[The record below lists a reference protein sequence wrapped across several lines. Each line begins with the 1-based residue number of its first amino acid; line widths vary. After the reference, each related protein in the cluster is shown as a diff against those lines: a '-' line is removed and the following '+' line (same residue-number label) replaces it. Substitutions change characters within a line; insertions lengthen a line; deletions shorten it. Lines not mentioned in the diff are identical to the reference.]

1 MFTDERRDKV
11 WNEIRQHDLRSFT
24 GLLTAEVFT
33 DAIRIANLK
42 IGQNALNLVN
52 LVWLGISSAI
62 HYGSSFAFV
71 LMTTLKVLEDHEGFD
86 RTHLGKM
93 KKAAQD
99 KANRKSAKK
108 KGKKGKKSKHHP
120 HPKDPTQ
127 VSEEAFVQARQ
138 KMPLEFWMALLL
150 VLAERF
156 QRNHS
161 KHLMFGGFRLLTID
175 GTVIPLENVE
185 ALRKYYGRP
194 KNKSRKKADPQARM
208 VMLTFPGVRIP
219 LAYEVSPLC
228 ESELTLAGRLMPH
241 LRSNDLLLMDRGFI
255 SYGLFWQIQNKGAFF
270 GTRLKKG
277 LNFKTTKRLGYKDR
291 LVEWTPCDSRGKW
304 KDLPSSITLRVI
316 EYQIRG
322 FRPAAI
328 VTNALDPKS
337 LPREDWVRL
346 ASDCEQDGVLRPG
359 LYHRRWEIETT
370 YFELKIGLHLKNLRS
385 RTPASVEYEIAGRV
399 IYYMLVRW
407 LIVLAAEKH
416 GLDPLRIS
424 FTNTLR
430 ELDSLNH
437 ALITSSMTWIV
448 DTLLPRLLDRIASH
462 TVPLRPGRHYPRPND
477 TKSKNKGNGRYQ
489 AASKMSTRVNSNP
502 KKKER
507 QTHCKA

>member
-1 MFTDERRDKV
+1 MFRDERRDTV

-24 GLLTAEVFT
+24 GLLTADVFA
-33 DAIRIANLK
+33 DAVRIAK
-42 IGQNALNLVN
+42 VTIGQNALNLVN

-62 HYGSSFAFV
+62 HHGSSFAFV
-71 LMTTLKVLEDHEGFD
+71 LTTTLKLLEDHEGFD
-86 RTHLGKM
+86 KTHLGKT
-93 KKAAQD
+93 KKAAQR
-99 KANRKSAKK
+99 KAKRKSAK
-108 KGKKGKKSKHHP
+108 KGKKGKVSKHHP

-138 KMPLEFWMALLL
+138 QMPVKFWMALLL

-161 KHLMFGGFRLLTID
+161 KYLNFGGLRLLTMD
-175 GTVIPLENVE
+175 GSILPLQNVE

-194 KNKSRKKADPQARM
+194 KNSSRKKAGPQART

-228 ESELTLAGRLMPH
+228 ESELTLARRLMPH

-255 SYGLFWQIQNKGAFF
+255 SYGLFWEIQNRGAFF
-270 GTRLKKG
+270 GTRMKKG
-277 LNFKTTKRLGYKDR
+277 LNFKTTKRLGHKDR
-291 LVEWTPCDSRGKW
+291 LVEWTPKDSRGQW
-304 KDLPSSITLRVI
+304 KGLPRSITLRVI

-328 VTNALDPKS
+328 VTNSLDPKR

-370 YFELKIGLHLKNLRS
+370 FFELKIGLRLKNLRS

-424 FTNTLR
+424 FTNALR
-430 ELDSLNH
+430 ELDSLST
-437 ALITSSMTWIV
+437 ALITSSMPWVTE
-448 DTLLPRLLDRIASH
+448 TLLPRLLDRIASH
-462 TVPLRPGRHYPRPND
+462 TVPMRPGRHYPRPND
-477 TKSKNKGNGRYQ
+477 TKSKSRGRGQYQ
-489 AASKMSTRVNSNP
+489 AASKISASVNSNR
-502 KKKER
+502 KKKQR